1 LLTRYPAPFV
11 YFNCAPFVFVVSI
24 ASEKKGGKFAEKAE
38 MLELDFR
45 AGVKVGGAERCWV
58 VRGGWWCNLPLM
70 PSGEHVFAF
79 SSC

>member
-1 LLTRYPAPFV
+1 
-11 YFNCAPFVFVVSI
+11 
-24 ASEKKGGKFAEKAE
+24 